1 MWVLYRSVLWSSSI
15 LVPLRHT
22 RNHSVLDSR
31 RRPAGA
37 GTLDVCR
44 AASASSTP
52 QHPFYPASQP
62 LVRKEWPVPDGS
74 SAAKDRMASAC
85 CAFQR
90 PVGLCRPAHL
100 GYVVLGLLA
109 YSVSSLSPTTL
120 ACRLAVYPPLLFL
133 LQIPAGSLSLS
144 LKGTKNHICVCADP
158 FLSMAYKVLEENPS

>member
-22 RNHSVLDSR
+22 RNHSVRDSR
-31 RRPAGA
+31 APQSGRSRHPRCMSCRLRLLHATTSVLPRIAAAGSEGVAGA
-37 GTLDVCR
+37 R
-44 AASASSTP
+44 RE
-52 QHPFYPASQP
+52 Q
-62 LVRKEWPVPDGS
+62 R
-74 SAAKDRMASAC
+74 KDRMASAR

-90 PVGLCRPAHL
+90 PVGLSRPAHL

-109 YSVSSLSPTTL
+109 YSVSSLSPTTP
-120 ACRLAVYPPLLFL
+120 ACRLAVCRPLLFL